1 MFMNEYEVE
10 EMFLRAKND
19 NTPNRERGATILYNL
34 MQWTNRNSDGWAYW
48 PKPSRAARRLME
60 VLSKGDHVRYVVP
73 IWPEDRPEDISSEE
87 LKAGLAPIKAFLT
100 RMGVAHEEVF
110 DNYLTT

>member
-1 MFMNEYEVE
+1 MFMNEFEVE

-34 MQWTNRNSDGWAYW
+34 MRWTNRNSDGWAYW
-48 PKPSRAARRLME
+48 QKPQRAAHRLMG
-60 VLSKGDHVRYVVP
+60 LLQAGDQPRYVVP
-73 IWPEDRPEDISSEE
+73 LWPEDGPQDITDEE

-100 RMGVAHEEVF
+100 RQGVSHDEVF
-110 DNYLTT
+110 